1 MSRRT
6 GKSASRKT
14 AARPPRPDRP
24 ATDGS
29 SGSQRGDARLN
40 KWLLAAAVLMQSVW
54 IALLAVMALSG
65 R

>member
-14 AARPPRPDRP
+14 AAKPPRPRP
-24 ATDGS
+24 PAADGS
-29 SGSQRGDARLN
+29 TGPQRGDARPN

-54 IALLAVMALSG
+54 IALLAVMALS
-65 R
+65 RR

>member
-6 GKSASRKT
+6 SKSAARK
-14 AARPPRPDRP
+14 ADAKPPRPDRP

-29 SGSQRGDARLN
+29 ADPQRGDARSN
-40 KWLLAAAVLMQSVW
+40 KWLLAVAVLMQSVW
-54 IALLAVMALSG
+54 IGLLAVMALSG